1 MDFRGKYVFYIPIC
15 IELRMQPTSFI
26 NSIQSGIFL
35 YASSDTVA
43 YCRLL
48 ENGGHSGLS
57 LEILFLREAASKA
70 DGRHHIRKEGWFV
83 ESSYCAVEING
94 PSFLPELPAVLDG
107 WAFIED

>member
-1 MDFRGKYVFYIPIC
+1 MQVSRIHTAMSNGTIPSMDFRGEYVFYNPIC

-26 NSIQSGIFL
+26 NIIQGWIFL

-57 LEILFLREAASKA
+57 LEIIF
-70 DGRHHIRKEGWFV
+70 
-83 ESSYCAVEING
+83 
-94 PSFLPELPAVLDG
+94 
-107 WAFIED
+107 